1 MSHGPLPTVLAWLV
15 ADHVYRDQS
24 SKRCYILGTYSALG
38 SLAFPFTHPGLHA
51 YAALTELHRLE
62 ENLGAVDIELTP
74 VDLREIDSAAS
85 KIAVQGARY
94 SEQQERL
101 TGR

>member
-1 MSHGPLPTVLAWLV
+1 VGLRDGGEQQAVHGASEAAGVAKLDVEAALAWLLAQKPWIV
-15 ADHVYRDQS
+15 P
-24 SKRCYILGTYSALG
+24 IPGT
-38 SLAFPFTHPGLHA
+38 TK
-51 YAALTELHRLE
+51 LHRLE

-85 KIAVQGARY
+85 KIAVQGAQY